1 MFELLED
8 ILASDS
14 KQGPSGQLKFEYQY
28 SGLLL
33 TWRVPQLLQND

>member
-14 KQGPSGQLKFEYQY
+14 KQSQSGQLKFEQQY
-28 SGLLL
+28 LGLVL